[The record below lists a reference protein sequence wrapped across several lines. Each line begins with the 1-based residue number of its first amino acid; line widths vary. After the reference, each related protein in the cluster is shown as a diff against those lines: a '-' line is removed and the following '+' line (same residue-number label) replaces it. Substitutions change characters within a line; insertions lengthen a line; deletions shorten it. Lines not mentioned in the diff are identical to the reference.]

1 VWQAAA
7 FTPAVGS
14 LLMRVQL
21 KAQTDGEAMR
31 TAALGMSAPAGGQPH
46 PATPSPTGAGQPGAI
61 RNLASRSGPLCL
73 TVTRAAGSSEL
84 QQAMAGIAQFV
95 DATNK
100 RLLTDQP
107 VGGGPGVSGSLSS
120 GRDGRRRSAS
130 TYSTGSRPRAWR
142 PSPQKGSRRRRP

>member
-61 RNLASRSGPLCL
+61 RNSASQSGPLCL
-73 TVTRAAGSSEL
+73 TETRVRQL
-84 QQAMAGIAQFV
+84 
-95 DATNK
+95 
-100 RLLTDQP
+100 
-107 VGGGPGVSGSLSS
+107 
-120 GRDGRRRSAS
+120 
-130 TYSTGSRPRAWR
+130 
-142 PSPQKGSRRRRP
+142 